1 MSEQV
6 IRVRC
11 LQRRF
16 GKYTALDRLDLD
28 VPVGSVTG
36 LLGPNGAGKTT
47 TIHIL
52 MGLLR
57 RHGGT
62 VEVLG
67 RAGKPRT
74 LLSCILKVREG
85 LEVRTSSELALKART
100 AAFRNLLTMAPQSQ
114 FIRNLAQDYGVD
126 LGAPPDGCIRC
137 RLCIRVCNEI
147 VGAGALKMEK
157 RNNMSF
163 VVPREGLCIGCGTCA
178 NLCPTGAIQMNDKDG
193 TRTISIRDDIIGL
206 HVLERCEAC
215 GRHFASQ
222 KFLKHVEE
230 RTTRHTDVKEH
241 HVYCPTCTKLFSDR
255 VKSSQRMKRI

>member
-1 MSEQV
+1 MRPRIEKMPRIIIDGQEFEAEEGTTV
-6 IRVRC
+6 LQAARANNIRIPTLC
-11 LQRRF
+11 YH
-16 GKYTALDRLDLD
+16 KALK
-28 VPVGSVTG
+28 PI
-36 LLGPNGAGKTT
+36 GACKVCA
-47 TIHIL
+47 
-52 MGLLR
+52 
-57 RHGGT
+57 

-100 AAFRNLLTMAPQSQ
+100 AAFRNLLSMAPQSQ
-114 FIRNLAQDYGVD
+114 FLRNLAQDYGVD

-163 VVPREGLCIGCGTCA
+163 VVPKEGLCIGCGTCA
-178 NLCPTGAIQMNDKDG
+178 NLCPTGAIQMKDSDG

-215 GRHFASQ
+215 GRYFASQ